1 MSLSA
6 ADISFAKEIFAAL
19 PDLTTRKMFGGL
31 GIYSEGQIFAL
42 VRSDGSLLIKAQD
55 GPFADR
61 LAAMGCEKWLYT
73 RKDGAA
79 SSMPYWTMPESAVDD
94 PEVAAE
100 LARDALAA
108 LR

>member
-1 MSLSA
+1 MSLGA
-6 ADISFAKEIFAAL
+6 EDISFARELFAAL
-19 PDLTTRKMFGGL
+19 PGLTTRRMFGGL
-31 GIYSEGQIFAL
+31 GIYSEGVIFAL
-42 VRSDGSLLIKAQD
+42 MRSDGTLLIKAQD

-79 SSMPYWTMPESAVDD
+79 SSMPYWTMPEAAVDD
-94 PEVAAE
+94 PEAAAD
-100 LARDALAA
+100 LGRDALAA